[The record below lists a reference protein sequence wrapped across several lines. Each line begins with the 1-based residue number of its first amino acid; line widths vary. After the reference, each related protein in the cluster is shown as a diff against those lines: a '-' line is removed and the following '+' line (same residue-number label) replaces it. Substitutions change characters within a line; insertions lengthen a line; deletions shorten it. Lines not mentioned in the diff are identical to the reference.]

1 MDLLNLFQ
9 EDLTTDLTEQETTLL
24 NECEAVIERG
34 VKAFKEVGQ
43 ALLEIRESKLYRTTH
58 KSFKSYC
65 FEKWGISEA
74 YATRNIKAFE
84 INENIKDLPIGKGLL
99 TESQLRPLTNL
110 EPEIQ
115 RQVVKDVQEINPKA
129 PTSLIQDVVSQY
141 GGVNAVLKELKFNP
155 DLVFESEQDLINKAK
170 SLIPAPVPTVKEVI
184 KHVEIIKDGE
194 LMDKLE
200 QKDVYI
206 NQLKSSLSDKNK
218 SLSDLEKLKS
228 EKYSLERQLQ
238 ITKNDLQR
246 LQALDINEDKVNETM
261 QKLITFEQ
269 RQKQLSEVI
278 TISSEMV
285 NVIVDSRKF
294 FAENLLILN
303 KLKVTPDSLDNV
315 RNTSLELSEI
325 VENWLIEFK
334 NKFNITSNNLRVI

>member
-24 NECEAVIERG
+24 NECEAVVSKGI
-34 VKAFKEVGQ
+34 KAFKEVWG
-43 ALLEIRESKLYRTTH
+43 ALLEIRDSKLYRKEFRT
-58 KSFKSYC
+58 FDDYC
-65 FEKWGISEA
+65 VVKWGLSKNYVNRKLKA
-74 YATRNIKAFE
+74 LDTLNNLVPMGTNNIE
-84 INENIKDLPIGKGLL
+84 
-99 TESQLRPLTNL
+99 TERQLRPLTNL

-129 PTSLIQDVVSQY
+129 PTSLIQDVVNQY
-141 GGVNAVLKELKFNP
+141 GGVNAVLKELKLNP

-170 SLIPAPVPTVKEVI
+170 SLIPAPAPVVQEVI
-184 KHVEIIKDGE
+184 KHVEITKDGE

-269 RQKQLSEVI
+269 RQKQLSEAI